1 MDYYLP
7 ILEIHS
13 SKMNNNIIVLLSKLL
28 LIKNHKTIRIN
39 ISNKIRNQYNPSKN
53 KNLIKIN
60 LKTRI
65 LWKKMSKN
73 NNL

>member
-1 MDYYLP
+1 
-7 ILEIHS
+7 
-13 SKMNNNIIVLLSKLL
+13 MNNNITVLLSKLL
-28 LIKNHKTIRIN
+28 LIKNHKTIRTN
-39 ISNKIRNQYNPSKN
+39 TLNKIRNQFNPSKN

-60 LKTRI
+60 LKTKI

>member
-1 MDYYLP
+1 
-7 ILEIHS
+7 
-13 SKMNNNIIVLLSKLL
+13 MNNNITVLLSKLL

-39 ISNKIRNQYNPSKN
+39 TLNKIRNQYNPSKN